1 MKPRSTNGRCNIHRP
16 IKSIIRD
23 AKTCTRRGHCCST
36 RVRCRISAGHAA
48 VLGGGAEHRAGLVEA
63 NAREQQPLDV
73 QAIPGPQFDFEE
85 VAPIGDQRIIGS
97 SWKGSLIG
105 WRLAQTTSLDGLPFG
120 WKCDRKIA
128 MSICRLPAIR
138 LLSSSTLRSRECRQ
152 PPIIPVKLP
161 P

>member
-48 VLGGGAEHRAGLVEA
+48 VLGEGAEHRAGLVEA

-73 QAIPGPQFDFEE
+73 QAVPDPQFDFEE
-85 VAPIGDQRIIGS
+85 VAPIGDQRIVGVFVEEAARGARS
-97 SWKGSLIG
+97 TGEPKW
-105 WRLAQTTSLDGLPFG
+105 LAFWLKARPENRGVHRVGEAVAHVRRTFILDVHVEFV
-120 WKCDRKIA
+120 
-128 MSICRLPAIR
+128 S
-138 LLSSSTLRSRECRQ
+138 
-152 PPIIPVKLP
+152 V
-161 P
+161 